1 MENITNIIYFCSN
14 PVTPSGG
21 SKVIVRHSQI
31 LNEITDDKIT
41 SSVVFPN
48 DLSFN
53 MNWFEH
59 NAIVKRDFN
68 FNHRTDFIMIP
79 EIWAL
84 RFGEQLFKKGF
95 SYGIFVQGGYLIFNN
110 ANSENYGTLK
120 SIYKNARLILSISD
134 DTTVA
139 INRAFDIPIDEIQKI
154 QYSIDQ
160 SIFNSHIREKENI
173 ITYMPRRL
181 PQHSAYLINMLQS
194 RQMKNWNFIPIHG
207 MDEKAVG
214 RMMQRSKIFLS
225 FSDLEG
231 LPLPPLEAAIC
242 GNLVI
247 GYTGEGAKEY
257 WHQPNFDRIYNGELH
272 KFCEKVVEKAAF
284 FEFSILGLMSDAN
297 AVKNINKL
305 ESNYSLSAEYNSLK
319 DIFSRFFNMV
329 G

>member
-21 SKVIVRHSQI
+21 PKVIVRHSQI
-31 LNEITDDKIT
+31 LNEITDYMIT
-41 SSVVFPN
+41 SSVVFPD

-84 RFGEQLFKKGF
+84 RFGEQLYKNGF
-95 SYGIFVQGGYLIFNN
+95 SYGIFVQGGYLIFNG
-110 ANSENYGTLK
+110 ANSENFGTLK
-120 SIYKNARLILSISD
+120 SVYKNARLILSISD

-160 SIFNSHIREKENI
+160 SIFNSHISEKENI
-173 ITYMPRRL
+173 ITFMPRRL
-181 PQHSAYLINMLQS
+181 PQHSEYLINMLRS
-194 RQMKNWNFIPIHG
+194 RQIKNWNIIPIHG
-207 MDEKAVG
+207 MDEKEVG
-214 RMMQRSKIFLS
+214 RMLQRSKIFLS

-257 WHQPNFDRIYNGELH
+257 WHKPNFELIYNGELQN
-272 KFCEKVVEKAAF
+272 FCDLVTEKAAF
-284 FEFSILGLMSDAN
+284 FEFSLLGLMSDDN
-297 AVKNINKL
+297 AVENINKL
-305 ESNYSLSAEYNSLK
+305 ESHYSLSAVYNSIK
-319 DIFSRFFNMV
+319 AIFARFFKIT